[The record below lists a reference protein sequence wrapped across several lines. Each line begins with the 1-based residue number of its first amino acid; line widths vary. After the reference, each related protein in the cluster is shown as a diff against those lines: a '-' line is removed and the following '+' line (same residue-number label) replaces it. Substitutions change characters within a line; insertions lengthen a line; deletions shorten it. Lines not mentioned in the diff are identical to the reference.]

1 MEKEL
6 IITDYARVIAQNIKR
21 NSEVDFDND
30 DIIELAIQIGED
42 NDLYDSNDEEN
53 LYWNDQDRNK
63 CYSKAYEI
71 LCQSNF
77 DKLRVKENNNL
88 KN

>member
-6 IITDYARVIAQNIKR
+6 IITDYAKVIAKNIKR
-21 NSEVDFDND
+21 NSEGGFDND

-42 NDLYDSNDEEN
+42 NGLYDPNDEEN
-53 LYWNDQDRNK
+53 FYWNDLDRNR

-71 LCQSNF
+71 I
-77 DKLRVKENNNL
+77 
-88 KN
+88 